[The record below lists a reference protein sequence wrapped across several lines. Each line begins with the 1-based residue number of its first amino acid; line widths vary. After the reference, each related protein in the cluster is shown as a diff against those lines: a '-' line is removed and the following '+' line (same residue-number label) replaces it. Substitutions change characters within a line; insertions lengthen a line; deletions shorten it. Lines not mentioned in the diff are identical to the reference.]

1 MNPEYFLYF
10 LALVF
15 ILYGAYNIYY
25 GVSVM
30 SRGYLPII
38 LGVFLSL
45 GIFVYSG
52 FQEIQNIENYEK
64 VSLNEIKQLA
74 ST

>member
-45 GIFVYSG
+45 YSG